1 MFYYIKGEIVH
12 KEKNFAVIDA
22 HGVGYKIYTSQNSLD
37 KLTLGTQ
44 STMYTYLYLRE
55 DIMDIYG
62 FTANDELTMFI
73 NLISVNGIGPKA
85 ALSLLSVTTIDKFI
99 LAVLTGDAKT
109 LTKAAGIGA
118 KTAQRVILELKDKIS
133 KLPDNLPIED
143 TNLNS
148 LSSSVK
154 DDAVQAL
161 FSLGYSIEDAKTAVY
176 KIEDELGLED
186 MIKTALKNMIK

>member
-1 MFYYIKGEIVH
+1 MFYYIKGELVH

-22 HGVGYKIYTSQNSLD
+22 GGVGYKIYTSQNSLD
-37 KLTLGTQ
+37 KMKIGSQ
-44 STMYTYLYLRE
+44 AVMYTYMYLRE

-62 FTANDELTMFI
+62 FTGNDELNMFI

-85 ALSLLSVTTIDKFI
+85 ALSLLSVTTTDRFI

-118 KTAQRVILELKDKIS
+118 KTAQRVILELKDKIA
-133 KLPDNLPIED
+133 KLPENISSEDILP
-143 TNLNS
+143 
-148 LSSSVK
+148 SSSSAK

-161 FSLGYSIEDAKTAVY
+161 FSLGYSAEDAKTAVY
-176 KIEDELGLED
+176 RLDDGLSLED
-186 MIKTALKNMIK
+186 MIKAALKNMIK

>member
-37 KLTLGTQ
+37 KLTPGTQ